1 MFPGKEP
8 LFTQMAYDIE
18 KMIKIV
24 GFQIKIYY
32 VVNVLLCSETVQN
45 TSNLFKE
52 FIGRT
57 FKYEFLLRT
66 PPGRAFCTPWKS

>member
-1 MFPGKEP
+1 
-8 LFTQMAYDIE
+8 LNQISLNIE
-18 KMIKIV
+18 KIIKIV
-24 GFQIKIYY
+24 GFPIKIYY
-32 VVNVLLCSETVQN
+32 VVNVLLDSETVQN